1 LKQPRISAKQLE
13 GLAALG
19 FFVKEAFV
27 LDGDVFYVIGHEK
40 EALRKMGV
48 KGEKQK

>member
-1 LKQPRISAKQLE
+1 LKQPHISSVQLE

-27 LDGDVFYVIGHEK
+27 LDGCVFYVVGFRK
-40 EALRKMGV
+40 QALDKMGV

>member
-1 LKQPRISAKQLE
+1 MSQPRVSAKQLE

-27 LDGDVFYVIGHEK
+27 LDGCVFYVIGFRK
-40 EALRKMGV
+40 QALKAMGV
-48 KGEKQK
+48 GEKK